1 MKTIAVIG
9 SVDTKHDEIG
19 YMAKLIQDNGF
30 HSFII
35 DTSGRNAERDYFP
48 IDVTKEEVVG
58 SIGVKWEDVEKM
70 SKTDTIETMKKGLQT
85 LLPKLYEEGK
95 FDGVVT
101 AGGLQNTY
109 MARSA
114 LEKLPLGIP
123 KVSVSS
129 ENAGIYCMSENDNL
143 SDTVMLPTFL
153 DIGGMN
159 FIMKRYLENAV
170 GAVIGMLQIG
180 AKPIDFKKEKM
191 IGITNLGIS
200 AKGAL
205 GAAKILQEKGY
216 ETCMFHG
223 TMQGG
228 PYLEQLIE
236 QDAVYGAMYLCTHD
250 IKLEAMGDYPPN
262 RRPILFAAANKNIPT
277 LIGLTGMDDI
287 HMVSVK
293 VDTARDV
300 LASEEALKGRK
311 VFMHNRTTFHAKVTK
326 EEILKSGKL
335 LCERVNAFKDHITVL
350 IPLKGFRT
358 EVQPGQSLYDPEV
371 DQALIDYLR
380 NHLAP
385 HIKVVEIDANVND
398 PLYSEV
404 AAREMLLLLEDK

>member
-1 MKTIAVIG
+1 MKTIAIIG
-9 SVDTKHDEIG
+9 SVDTKHEEIA
-19 YMAKLIQDNGF
+19 YMSQRITDNGF
-30 HSFII
+30 HSYII
-35 DTSGRNAERDYFP
+35 DTSGRKAEKDYFP
-48 IDVTKEEVVG
+48 IDVTNTEIVN
-58 SIGVKWEDVEKM
+58 SIGVQWEDVEKM
-70 SKTDTIETMKKGLQT
+70 SKTETIETIKKGLQCI
-85 LLPKLYEEGK
+85 LPKLYEEGK

-114 LEKLPLGIP
+114 LERLPLGVP

-143 SDTVMLPTFL
+143 SDTIMVPTFL

-170 GAVIGMLQIG
+170 GAVIGMLNIG
-180 AKPIDFKKEKM
+180 AKPIDFKAEKM

-223 TMQGG
+223 TMLGG

-236 QDAVYGAMYLCTHD
+236 QDAVTGAMYLCTHD
-250 IKLEAMGDYPPN
+250 IKLEAMGDYPAN
-262 RRPILFAAANKNIPT
+262 RRPILLAAAKKNLPT

-293 VDTARDV
+293 VETARDV
-300 LASEEALKGRK
+300 LATDEALKGRK
-311 VFMHNRTTFHAKVTK
+311 VFMHNRTTFHAKVNK
-326 EEILKSGKL
+326 EEILKAGKL

-350 IPLKGFRT
+350 IPLRGFRT
-358 EVQPGQSLYDPEV
+358 EVQPGQALYDPEV
-371 DQALIDYLR
+371 DQALITYLKE
-380 NHLAP
+380 NLAS
-385 HIKVVEIDANVND
+385 HVKIVEVDANVND
-398 PLYSEV
+398 ALYSEV
-404 AAREMLLLLEDK
+404 AAREMLLLLENK